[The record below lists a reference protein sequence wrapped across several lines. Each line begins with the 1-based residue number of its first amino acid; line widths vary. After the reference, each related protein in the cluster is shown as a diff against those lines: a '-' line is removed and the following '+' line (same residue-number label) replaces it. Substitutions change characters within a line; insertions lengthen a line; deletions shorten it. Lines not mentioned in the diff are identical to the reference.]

1 MKRFLIRTALFAL
14 FFAGMMFVLEQLTT
28 NGLHRLK
35 SEPFSDWNRI
45 RMGEVS
51 EEMVILGSSRAMYHY
66 DPRILEDS
74 LGIGVYNLG
83 VEGAGPWLSEA
94 RWNYYFDHHPAP
106 KYAVLNL
113 DITSFRRDPNIF
125 AKLQYMPYLNDSSIF
140 RGLYHLDGSVW
151 QERFLPMYRYHGY
164 PVTVLRGLLAL
175 GNVGLGQEVSYKGFV
190 SRELEWTGEFEEFA
204 EEQEEKVEW
213 PIDGDCLGQIPRLIA
228 RCQAAGTQLIMVY
241 SPEHILNQELSAN
254 RAEVF
259 GHFDRIAAQYGISL
273 VDYSA
278 HPLGR
283 DKQFF
288 YNSQHMNAKGA
299 RLFSKDLVP
308 YLKQEFG
315 L

>member
-35 SEPFSDWNRI
+35 SEPFTDWNRI
-45 RMGEVS
+45 RKGEIKD
-51 EEMVILGSSRAMYHY
+51 EMVILGSSRAMYHY
-66 DPRILEDS
+66 DPHVLEAG
-74 LGIGVYNLG
+74 LGIGVSNLG

-94 RWNYYFDHHPAP
+94 RWNYYFSHHPTP
-106 KYAVLNL
+106 KYVVLNL

-125 AKLQYMPYLNDSSIF
+125 AKLQYMPYLNDSSIYH
-140 RGLYHLDGSVW
+140 GLSALDGSIW
-151 QERFLPMYRYHGY
+151 QERYLPMYRYHGY

-175 GNVGLGQEVSYKGFV
+175 GNVNLGQEVSYKGFV

-204 EEQEEKVEW
+204 AEQEEKVEW
-213 PIDGDCLGQIPRLIA
+213 PIDEDCLGQIPRLIE
-228 RCQAAGTQLIMVY
+228 RCQAAGTRLIMVY
-241 SPEHILNQELSAN
+241 SPEHILNQELSSN
-254 RAEVF
+254 RGDVFAE
-259 GHFDRIAAQYGISL
+259 FDRIAAEYEVSF
-273 VDYSA
+273 VDYSN
-278 HPLGR
+278 HPLSQ

-299 RLFSKDLVP
+299 RLFSEDLIP
-308 YLKQEFG
+308 YLKGEFD